1 MRSRDLN
8 HFPRGPGF
16 LEGKREDEHEGL
28 SALLT
33 SLFLRVALFSSILHI
48 LILCRIFSKPK
59 TSLLKY
65 NLGNHFTGLSL
76 ILF

>member
-1 MRSRDLN
+1 
-8 HFPRGPGF
+8 
-16 LEGKREDEHEGL
+16 
-28 SALLT
+28 
-33 SLFLRVALFSSILHI
+33 